1 MKRLKRLMTARRL
14 SLGLIL
20 GSAALLYLSTVIP
33 QQVEAAP
40 GALAAWRAG
49 HRGLLWLVDLLR
61 LHNIY
66 AQPWFA
72 ALNLFAALSL
82 ALSSWDQFAAARR
95 RLAADGSSAAE
106 LCAESVPLEKL
117 YRAAR
122 AHGYRPLATAGAERV
137 KCVKYPWGY
146 FGNLLLHLG
155 IALAIFASSVV
166 ALTGRQGSLVLVEGE
181 QREPQEPWLASEA
194 GALAAPLRLPGG
206 LRLNRVRVG
215 FDRLNQASEV
225 TSELTLTEPG
235 GRSVPLSAAINR
247 IERYG
252 NLRIYHSAQ
261 YGDAFSLTLTGADGA
276 AHTVKI
282 AVQQPVSLAEAGYS
296 DDLATA
302 WSPYLLSAKSFADV
316 KGRSMTSGNPLVV
329 LRLMNGAKEVARTS
343 LTLGATGTL
352 GEYRVRLDGV
362 EKWAKL
368 IVVDLKGMEAVFA
381 GFAVIILGGLIHY
394 LMPPRELFGV
404 READGS
410 YRVYWRTTAFGEC
423 FAEERDRLAAALR
436 KGQR

>member
-49 HRGLLWLVDLLR
+49 HRGLLWLVDALH
-61 LHNIY
+61 LHNLY

-72 ALNLFAALSL
+72 ALNLFAAFSL
-82 ALSSWDQFAAARR
+82 ALSSWDQLAAARR
-95 RLAADGSSAAE
+95 RLAADGTSAAE
-106 LCAESVPLEKL
+106 PCAASVPLETL
-117 YRAAR
+117 HRAAR
-122 AHGYRPLATAGAERV
+122 AHGYRPLAAANAERV

-155 IALAIFASSVV
+155 IALAILASSVV

-194 GALAAPLRLPGG
+194 GALAAPLSLPGA

-225 TSELTLTEPG
+225 SSDITLTEPG

-261 YGDAFSLTLTGADGA
+261 YGDAFSLTITGADGT
-276 AHTVKI
+276 AHAVKI
-282 AVQQPVSLAEAGYS
+282 AVQQPVNLTEAGYS

-302 WSPYLLSAKSFADV
+302 WSPYLLSAKSFADAQ
-316 KGRSMTSGNPLVV
+316 GRSMASGNPQLV
-329 LRLMNGAKEVARTS
+329 LRLMNGTTEVARTS

-381 GFAVIILGGLIHY
+381 GFAVIILGGLLHY
-394 LMPPRELFGV
+394 LMPPRELIGV
-404 READGS
+404 REGDGS
-410 YRVYWRTTAFGEC
+410 YRVYWRSTAFGEC
-423 FAEERDRLAAALR
+423 FAEERDRLVAALE